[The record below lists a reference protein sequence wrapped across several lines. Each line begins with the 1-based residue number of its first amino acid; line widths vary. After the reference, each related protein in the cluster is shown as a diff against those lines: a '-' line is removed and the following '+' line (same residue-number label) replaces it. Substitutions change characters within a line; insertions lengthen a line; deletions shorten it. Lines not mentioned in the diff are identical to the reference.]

1 MLYLAILTLAL
12 TFCCPGYGNIRLFNQ
27 RTLNT
32 NNGDTLKLQCTNRD
46 IKFIRNLRRLTW
58 QKDGTRIQDADPR
71 LNVISRNY
79 LLIRQVRE
87 QDAGVY
93 NCTVEAATFLSIN
106 ITDLRV
112 IGKDPV
118 VPIST
123 LPPVRVPST
132 APPSTSAVPSTAVTV
147 ATTNSQQPS
156 SPQRSSSLPSSQ
168 QPSSQQ
174 PSSQQPSSLQPS
186 SLQPSSREPSSQQP
200 SSRESSSQQPS
211 SREPSSQ
218 QPSFY
223 QRLDLQQKVADLWTG
238 NSSDVSSLI
247 TELVNFTTPTPRSQ
261 KGLTS
266 DEISSSLD
274 VLAQLVNLN
283 SKRNNSAIN
292 STRDRENIVQTA
304 SNLLEAENL
313 NTWLGLLEVRNNVT
327 DELLK
332 VMDDFASQLKD
343 VLESS
348 KNISSLV
355 ILTKNV
361 GLRTDRL
368 ETRQKLYVDFSE
380 YGTAISIP
388 SQAFS
393 SDSTSHSS
401 IIVYK
406 TLNNILEL
414 RKSSVSK
421 DGTGAKRIKSGSS
434 IISAKIFPRPA
445 DLTTERIRFVFQHS
459 NKTSSNIGQ
468 CVFWEIG
475 VTERAWLT
483 RGCSRVERESNS
495 RLTTCECNHLT
506 IFAVLMTNKPVE
518 AHHQSLLHYLS
529 ILGCACS
536 LFFLL
541 LTLIVIVICWK
552 RIKGPRIS
560 LMLHLCLAI
569 AASCTLILVTGFV
582 RWEGLGC
589 LVNAALLH
597 FFLLCVFSWM
607 LCHGGIFYY
616 LIIRAELLDKLK
628 PKLKW
633 SYVFGWGFPALIVAA
648 SLGVTGT
655 ENYAADNCWLSLEN
669 GLIYW
674 AFVAPTGTVVFVNSI
689 LFVFLLQ
696 RISRVSKFRDR
707 MTRTQHVRAWLRRS
721 SVLLPVLGITWSFGF
736 LTFISS
742 TTVFHYLFT
751 VFNTLQGFII
761 FVNFCVIDTEMRKA
775 LIRELCKWQYSP
787 SLNWSKAGSWSKEQ
801 GNSQRIEKFPV
812 KIHKVGLRK
821 AYVVRQNSGFNEMNE
836 IQEIHVGA
844 LFQQPKHQAWMNNYL

>member
-1 MLYLAILTLAL
+1 RLSCETPKRPTTYPGLIRTHLCDAYIAIFITEKQHLFKFRKRKNSSKQYLTWSLLFDTFNMLYLAILTLAL

-200 SSRESSSQQPS
+200 SSR
-211 SREPSSQ
+211 
-218 QPSFY
+218 
-223 QRLDLQQKVADLWTG
+223 D
-238 NSSDVSSLI
+238 DVSSLI

-414 RKSSVSK
+414 RKSS
-421 DGTGAKRIKSGSS
+421 
-434 IISAKIFPRPA
+434 
-445 DLTTERIRFVFQHS
+445 
-459 NKTSSNIGQ
+459 TSSNIGQ

-633 SYVFGWGFPALIVAA
+633 SYVFGWVAA

-801 GNSQRIEKFPV
+801 GN
-812 KIHKVGLRK
+812 KVGLRK